1 MGNCFAKNKLPGCF
15 KLKRRPRDSIFY
27 QRNPIFSH
35 YVNLVALIVQ
45 SLTGGLPAVALGP
58 GSWCWACSP
67 ALARGRKL
75 EGPLGRGHP
84 PPPPCTLVAHHQGVF
99 ISMEK
104 GLQEAVVAVAPNL
117 GAPGWAGCS
126 WGGWGGRGTRPH
138 QHTFFYLLLCVF
150 FPLLKGI
157 SWFLKHS
164 VGDILVKMQYFY
176 VM

>member
-1 MGNCFAKNKLPGCF
+1 MDIHTPTA
-15 KLKRRPRDSIFY
+15 
-27 QRNPIFSH
+27 
-35 YVNLVALIVQ
+35 
-45 SLTGGLPAVALGP
+45 
-58 GSWCWACSP
+58 
-67 ALARGRKL
+67 
-75 EGPLGRGHP
+75 
-84 PPPPCTLVAHHQGVF
+84 CTLVAHHQGVF

-126 WGGWGGRGTRPH
+126 WGWLGGVEGLDHINILSFT
-138 QHTFFYLLLCVF
+138 LLLCVF